1 MKNVLKTDGDRNSS
15 AANRKDS
22 ITKIHKDAKY
32 NSILGIKNV
41 NQQKKIFVMNCY
53 GDQKIRMK

>member
-41 NQQKKIFVMNCY
+41 NYQKKIFVMNCY
-53 GDQKIRMK
+53 GD